1 MTGISASTSTPRGV
15 LPVPRRAAALQSAAQ
30 RAIVSIGSNAAH
42 VPRAQMAAYCAS
54 KAALT
59 SLNHCGVGDGAVRRA
74 LQSGVAGLDRHADA
88 ARHVA
93 DRRRAATHHRRFPEM
108 FKLGI
113 PLGKIARPDEIANA
127 VLFLA
132 SDLASH
138 ITMQDIVIDGGAT
151 LAA

>member
-59 SLNHCGVGDGAVRRA
+59 SLNHCVGLEMAPFGVRCNLVSPGSTDTPMQRGMWQTDDAQQRTI
-74 LQSGVAGLDRHADA
+74 AG
-88 ARHVA
+88 
-93 DRRRAATHHRRFPEM
+93 FPEM
-108 FKLGI
+108 FAGD
-113 PLGKIARPDEIANA
+113 PAGQNCPP
-127 VLFLA
+127 
-132 SDLASH
+132 
-138 ITMQDIVIDGGAT
+138 G
-151 LAA
+151 